1 MDEDRTAGTTPPTQ
15 RLGGILKPL
24 GVLDNVIAR
33 GEALI
38 LGVGVLLMAAV
49 SIGNIF
55 GRFFLG
61 ESLFFAE
68 ELNQFLIILITFIG
82 IGYAARQGRHIR
94 MSAIYDALPD
104 AARKVLMV
112 VIALVT
118 AAAMFVLAWYS
129 YVYVVSVYDTGRISA
144 SLRIP
149 FYITQVWVP
158 FGFVITGIQYVM
170 TAIVNLT
177 QPDVYLSSSVIDSYD
192 DEATVEPDADAGRV

>member
-1 MDEDRTAGTTPPTQ
+1 MRNDTAPRDGSEEA

-24 GVLDNVIAR
+24 GVLDAVIAR
-33 GEALI
+33 TEAVI
-38 LGVGVLLMAAV
+38 LGVGVLLMATV
-49 SIGNIF
+49 SVGNIF

-94 MSAIYDALPD
+94 MSALFDALPD
-104 AARKVLMV
+104 AGRKALMV

-129 YVYVVSVYDTGRISA
+129 YVYVVSVYETGRISA

-149 FYITQVWVP
+149 FFITQVWVP
-158 FGFVITGIQYVM
+158 FGFVVTGIQYLM

-177 QPDVYLSSSVIDSYD
+177 QPDVYLSSSVIDTYE
-192 DEATVEPDADAGRV
+192 DEEDVEAGRV

>member
-1 MDEDRTAGTTPPTQ
+1 MRDDTAERGGADAA
-15 RLGGILKPL
+15 RLGGVLRPL
-24 GVLDNVIAR
+24 GVLDAAIAR
-33 GEALI
+33 TEAVI
-38 LGVGVLLMAAV
+38 LGVGVLLMATV
-49 SIGNIF
+49 SVGNIF

-94 MSAIYDALPD
+94 MSALFDALPD
-104 AARKVLMV
+104 AGRKTLMV

-129 YVYVVSVYDTGRISA
+129 YVYVVSVYETGRISA

-149 FYITQVWVP
+149 FFITQVWVP
-158 FGFVITGIQYVM
+158 FGFVVTGIQYLM

-177 QPDVYLSSSVIDSYD
+177 QPDVYLSSSVIDTYE
-192 DEATVEPDADAGRV
+192 DEEDVEAGRV

>member
-129 YVYVVSVYDTGRISA
+129 YLYVVSVYDTGRISA

>member
-1 MDEDRTAGTTPPTQ
+1 MDDDRTAGAATHEQ
-15 RLGGILKPL
+15 RFGGILKPL
-24 GVLDNVIAR
+24 GVLDGVIAK

-38 LGVGVLLMAAV
+38 LGLGVLLMATV
-49 SIGNIF
+49 SIANIF

-129 YVYVVSVYDTGRISA
+129 FLYVVSVYDTGRISA

-170 TAIVNLT
+170 TAVVNLT

-192 DEATVEPDADAGRV
+192 DGPESEADTDAGRV

>member
-1 MDEDRTAGTTPPTQ
+1 MENETAARRAAEEG
-15 RLGGILKPL
+15 RFGGILKPL
-24 GVLDNVIAR
+24 GVLDQIIAR
-33 GEALI
+33 TEAI
-38 LGVGVLLMAAV
+38 VLGVGVLLMAAV
-49 SIGNIF
+49 SVGNIF

-94 MSAIYDALPD
+94 MSAFYDALPD
-104 AARKVLMV
+104 AGRKLLMV

-129 YVYVVSVYDTGRISA
+129 YIYVLSVYDTGRISA

-170 TAIVNLT
+170 TAVVNLT
-177 QPDVYLSSSVIDSYD
+177 RPDVYLSSSVIDSYED
-192 DEATVEPDADAGRV
+192 SADAESGQV

>member
-1 MDEDRTAGTTPPTQ
+1 MRNDTAQRDGADEA

-24 GVLDNVIAR
+24 GVLDAAIAR
-33 GEALI
+33 TEAVI
-38 LGVGVLLMAAV
+38 LGVGVLLMATV
-49 SIGNIF
+49 SVGNIF

-94 MSAIYDALPD
+94 MSALFDALPD
-104 AARKVLMV
+104 AGRKALMV

-129 YVYVVSVYDTGRISA
+129 YVYVVSVYETGRISA

-149 FYITQVWVP
+149 FFITQVWVP
-158 FGFVITGIQYVM
+158 FGFVVTGIQYLM

-177 QPDVYLSSSVIDSYD
+177 QPDVYLSSSVIDTYE
-192 DEATVEPDADAGRV
+192 DEEDVEAGRV

>member
-15 RLGGILKPL
+15 RLGGILRPL
-24 GVLDNVIAR
+24 GVLDQVIAR

-129 YVYVVSVYDTGRISA
+129 YIYVVSVYDTGRISA

>member
-1 MDEDRTAGTTPPTQ
+1 MRNDTAQRDGADAA

-24 GVLDNVIAR
+24 GVLDAAIAR
-33 GEALI
+33 TEAVI
-38 LGVGVLLMAAV
+38 LGVGVLLMATV
-49 SIGNIF
+49 SVGNIF

-94 MSAIYDALPD
+94 MSALFDALPD
-104 AARKVLMV
+104 AGRKALMV

-129 YVYVVSVYDTGRISA
+129 YVYVVSVYETGRISA

-149 FYITQVWVP
+149 FFITQVWVP
-158 FGFVITGIQYVM
+158 FGFVVTGIQYLM

-177 QPDVYLSSSVIDSYD
+177 QPDVYLSSSVIDTYE
-192 DEATVEPDADAGRV
+192 DEEDVEAGRV